1 MEDRNI
7 AFVPLR
13 RAPIKNN
20 NERYHFGADARRQKN
35 LPRERSEKRSNMSRA
50 RKVYDASRNQGNVF
64 TNSLK
69 IHCGFLE
76 ISCVGI
82 IRSLGTTV

>member
-1 MEDRNI
+1 MKGI
-7 AFVPLR
+7 IL
-13 RAPIKNN
+13 
-20 NERYHFGADARRQKN
+20 ARKLAGKKD
-35 LPRERSEKRSNMSRA
+35 LPRERSEKDPICESR
-50 RKVYDASRNQGNVF
+50 RKDYDASRNQGNVF